1 MSNTFDLIIRGGM
14 VFDGSGAAGFAADVA
29 VSDDRIAAVGGLSA
43 ANAAKTIDATGCVV
57 CPGFIDIHSH
67 GDVLPLLCPTA
78 DGKVLDGVT
87 TEIIGNCGMS
97 PFPQSPEV
105 VARRCD
111 NPDHQIQPSWTCF
124 EEFAARQEEIG
135 TSINRGI
142 LVGHGNLRRCVAGD
156 NGRALSADEHRRM
169 ARLLRRSLD
178 AGALGMSSGLIYPPG
193 CFSTRAEMLPLC
205 RIVREYDAIYSTHV
219 RSEGDA
225 LEAAISECCDVAAE
239 AGARLQISHLK
250 TGGKRNW
257 HKIEWLLNELERR
270 LEAGVDLAVDR
281 YPYVAS
287 CTDLDALLPT
297 WAVEGG
303 AEAELARLADPDIRA
318 RMIPSHWDADYWR
331 RVMVSS
337 ISTDA
342 NKHLEGK
349 TIAEI
354 AQARGCEP
362 ADALFDIILEER
374 TKVSTILFSMC
385 EENLERILRFRMT
398 AIGSDAS
405 VRAVNGPTAIGKP
418 HPRAFGT
425 FARLLGVYVRE
436 RGALDLPT
444 AVHRMTGL
452 PARRLRLK
460 DRGAV
465 RCGSFA
471 DVTVF
476 DPEAI
481 IDNATFADPCQYSS
495 GVVHV
500 VVNGVHT
507 VADGRHTKKLGGR
520 LLRR

>member
-1 MSNTFDLIIRGGM
+1 MNATFDLIIRGGT
-14 VFDGSGAAGFAADVA
+14 VYDGSGTAGFAADVA
-29 VSDDRIAAVGGLSA
+29 VAGDRIAAVGDLSA
-43 ANAAKTIDATGCVV
+43 ASSAKTIDATGCAV

-67 GDVLPLLCPTA
+67 GDILPLLCPTA
-78 DGKVLDGVT
+78 DSKILDGVT

-111 NPDHQIQPSWTCF
+111 NPDHEIRPDWTSF

-142 LVGHGNLRRCVAGD
+142 LVGHGNLRKCVAGD
-156 NGRALSADEHRRM
+156 RSGELSADERQRM

-193 CFSTRAEMLPLC
+193 CFSTRDEMLPLC
-205 RIVREYDAIYSTHV
+205 RIVSEYDALYSTHV

-225 LEAAISECCDVAAE
+225 LEAAVSECCDVAAE

-250 TGGKRNW
+250 ASGRRNW
-257 HKIEWLLNELERR
+257 RKIDWLLEELERR
-270 LEAGVDLAVDR
+270 LDAGVDLAADR

-303 AEAELARLADPDIRA
+303 TEAELARLADHGIRS
-318 RMIPSHWDADYWR
+318 RMIAPHWDADHWR

-337 ISTDA
+337 VRTDA
-342 NKHLEGK
+342 NKQFEGK

-354 AQARGCEP
+354 SEARACQP
-362 ADALFDIILEER
+362 ADALFDLILEEK
-374 TKVSTILFSMC
+374 TKVSAILFSMC
-385 EENLERILRFRMT
+385 EENLERVLRFPLT

-405 VRAVNGPTAIGKP
+405 VRAVSGPTAIGKP

-425 FARLLGVYVRE
+425 FARTLGVCVRE
-436 RGALDLPT
+436 RGILDLAT

-460 DRGAV
+460 DRGAI
-465 RCGSFA
+465 RAGSFA

-476 DPEAI
+476 DPETI
-481 IDNATFADPCQYSS
+481 IDNATFADPYQYSS
-495 GVVHV
+495 GIVHV

-507 VADGRHTKKLGGR
+507 VAGGQHTNKLAGR